1 MAVFKKV
8 MKDSAKEAGI
18 LSGNAA
24 AQNAQTATNMAADG
38 MKLFQEKAAGPIIQN
53 GTFATGK
60 GNLFEYIEA
69 AKFNTAAG
77 RAGSTARAIITDA
90 AGDPHAVA
98 DILIKDKGRT
108 VKAVQAK
115 FTQAYSKGKDVSAA
129 RSVAEQTGQ
138 MNKGWG
144 QYDGMDRLIR
154 KQENY
159 DADGS
164 LLDKAKKL
172 AKARADSQG
181 VNAKYYE
188 DVYEHLTDETHYNG
202 VSSGGTTIEEV
213 RSAYDNPTAYAKRF
227 ERKQVAAEMKCTAKS
242 MAKASFVTT
251 GIVSGITNMFEVFKD
266 KKNLADYALEPN
278 QMAAV
283 SSANNM
289 LVFGDSLMVGV
300 MNQSVKGNQELLALS
315 RRLGAEMIDPN
326 TIGNYKMED
335 EFRKII
341 AQLRRDIR
349 REKPVSVP
357 LTREF
362 LEEADRELLQR
373 AGGVRENVNPRMV
386 AEIICE
392 KMLVDR
398 ICTPEQKE
406 RFIAVF
412 ADILSNGGG
421 EEDGKAVQ

>member
-1 MAVFKKV
+1 MAFLPGDIGQRIRELREQRDIK
-8 MKDSAKEAGI
+8 
-18 LSGNAA
+18 
-24 AQNAQTATNMAADG
+24 
-38 MKLFQEKAAGPIIQN
+38 QEKLAEILNIN
-53 GTFATGK
+53 KAT
-60 GNLFEYIEA
+60 LSRIERGET
-69 AKFNTAAG
+69 KTV
-77 RAGSTARAIITDA
+77 GS
-90 AGDPHAVA
+90 
-98 DILIKDKGRT
+98 DILMTLAEHFNVSVDFLVG
-108 VKAVQAK
+108 
-115 FTQAYSKGKDVSAA
+115 FTCVPDPKNYSVEALGLS
-129 RSVAEQTGQ
+129 S
-138 MNKGWG
+138 
-144 QYDGMDRLIR
+144 DG
-154 KQENY
+154 
-159 DADGS
+159 
-164 LLDKAKKL
+164 
-172 AKARADSQG
+172 AKAMISRKVHMEI
-181 VNAKYYE
+181 VNRLLE
-188 DVYEHLTDETHYNG
+188 NPEFCQLTYTMH
-202 VSSGGTTIEEV
+202 
-213 RSAYDNPTAYAKRF
+213 
-227 ERKQVAAEMKCTAKS
+227 
-242 MAKASFVTT
+242 
-251 GIVSGITNMFEVFKD
+251 
-266 KKNLADYALEPN
+266 YALEPN

-326 TIGNYKMED
+326 TIDNYKMED

-362 LEEADRELLQR
+362 LEEADWELLQR

>member
-1 MAVFKKV
+1 MAFLPG
-8 MKDSAKEAGI
+8 DIGQRIRELREQRDI
-18 LSGNAA
+18 N
-24 AQNAQTATNMAADG
+24 
-38 MKLFQEKAAGPIIQN
+38 QEKLAEILNIN
-53 GTFATGK
+53 KAT
-60 GNLFEYIEA
+60 LSRIERGET
-69 AKFNTAAG
+69 KTV
-77 RAGSTARAIITDA
+77 GS
-90 AGDPHAVA
+90 
-98 DILIKDKGRT
+98 DILMTLAEHFNVSVDFLVG
-108 VKAVQAK
+108 
-115 FTQAYSKGKDVSAA
+115 FTCVPDPKNYSVEALGLS
-129 RSVAEQTGQ
+129 S
-138 MNKGWG
+138 
-144 QYDGMDRLIR
+144 DG
-154 KQENY
+154 
-159 DADGS
+159 
-164 LLDKAKKL
+164 
-172 AKARADSQG
+172 AKAMIS
-181 VNAKYYE
+181 
-188 DVYEHLTDETHYNG
+188 
-202 VSSGGTTIEEV
+202 
-213 RSAYDNPTAYAKRF
+213 
-227 ERKQVAAEMKCTAKS
+227 RKVHM
-242 MAKASFVTT
+242 
-251 GIVSGITNMFEVFKD
+251 GIVNRLLENPEFCQLTYTMH
-266 KKNLADYALEPN
+266 YALEPN

-421 EEDGKAVQ
+421 EEDGKAIQ

>member
-1 MAVFKKV
+1 MAFLPG
-8 MKDSAKEAGI
+8 DIGQRIKELREQRDI
-18 LSGNAA
+18 
-24 AQNAQTATNMAADG
+24 
-38 MKLFQEKAAGPIIQN
+38 KQEKLAEILNIN
-53 GTFATGK
+53 KAT
-60 GNLFEYIEA
+60 LSRIERGET
-69 AKFNTAAG
+69 KTV
-77 RAGSTARAIITDA
+77 GS
-90 AGDPHAVA
+90 
-98 DILIKDKGRT
+98 DILMALAEHFNVSVDFLVG
-108 VKAVQAK
+108 
-115 FTQAYSKGKDVSAA
+115 FTCVPDPKNYSVEALGLS
-129 RSVAEQTGQ
+129 S
-138 MNKGWG
+138 
-144 QYDGMDRLIR
+144 DG
-154 KQENY
+154 
-159 DADGS
+159 
-164 LLDKAKKL
+164 
-172 AKARADSQG
+172 AKAMISRKVHMEI
-181 VNAKYYE
+181 VNRLLE
-188 DVYEHLTDETHYNG
+188 NPEFCQLTYTMH
-202 VSSGGTTIEEV
+202 
-213 RSAYDNPTAYAKRF
+213 
-227 ERKQVAAEMKCTAKS
+227 
-242 MAKASFVTT
+242 
-251 GIVSGITNMFEVFKD
+251 
-266 KKNLADYALEPN
+266 YALEPN

-341 AQLRRDIR
+341 VQLRRDIR

-398 ICTPEQKE
+398 ICTAEQKE

-421 EEDGKAVQ
+421 EEDGKAIQ

>member
-1 MAVFKKV
+1 MAFLPGDIGQRIRELREQRDIK
-8 MKDSAKEAGI
+8 
-18 LSGNAA
+18 
-24 AQNAQTATNMAADG
+24 
-38 MKLFQEKAAGPIIQN
+38 QEKLAEILNIN
-53 GTFATGK
+53 KAT
-60 GNLFEYIEA
+60 LSRIERGET
-69 AKFNTAAG
+69 KTV
-77 RAGSTARAIITDA
+77 GS
-90 AGDPHAVA
+90 
-98 DILIKDKGRT
+98 DILMTLAEHFNVSVDFLVG
-108 VKAVQAK
+108 
-115 FTQAYSKGKDVSAA
+115 FTCVPDPKNYSVEALGLS
-129 RSVAEQTGQ
+129 S
-138 MNKGWG
+138 
-144 QYDGMDRLIR
+144 DG
-154 KQENY
+154 
-159 DADGS
+159 
-164 LLDKAKKL
+164 
-172 AKARADSQG
+172 AKAMIS
-181 VNAKYYE
+181 
-188 DVYEHLTDETHYNG
+188 
-202 VSSGGTTIEEV
+202 
-213 RSAYDNPTAYAKRF
+213 
-227 ERKQVAAEMKCTAKS
+227 RKVHM
-242 MAKASFVTT
+242 
-251 GIVSGITNMFEVFKD
+251 GIVNRLLENPEFCQLTYTMH
-266 KKNLADYALEPN
+266 YALEPN

-362 LEEADRELLQR
+362 LEEADWELLQR
-373 AGGVRENVNPRMV
+373 AGGVRENVKPRMV

-421 EEDGKAVQ
+421 EEDGKAIQ

>member
-1 MAVFKKV
+1 MAFLPGDIGQRIRELREQRDIK
-8 MKDSAKEAGI
+8 
-18 LSGNAA
+18 
-24 AQNAQTATNMAADG
+24 
-38 MKLFQEKAAGPIIQN
+38 QEKLAEILNIN
-53 GTFATGK
+53 KAT
-60 GNLFEYIEA
+60 LSRIERGET
-69 AKFNTAAG
+69 KTV
-77 RAGSTARAIITDA
+77 GS
-90 AGDPHAVA
+90 
-98 DILIKDKGRT
+98 DILMTLAEHFNVSVDFLVG
-108 VKAVQAK
+108 
-115 FTQAYSKGKDVSAA
+115 FTCVPDPKNYSVEALGLS
-129 RSVAEQTGQ
+129 S
-138 MNKGWG
+138 
-144 QYDGMDRLIR
+144 DG
-154 KQENY
+154 
-159 DADGS
+159 
-164 LLDKAKKL
+164 
-172 AKARADSQG
+172 AKAMISRKVHMEI
-181 VNAKYYE
+181 VNRLLE
-188 DVYEHLTDETHYNG
+188 NPEFCQLTYTMH
-202 VSSGGTTIEEV
+202 
-213 RSAYDNPTAYAKRF
+213 
-227 ERKQVAAEMKCTAKS
+227 
-242 MAKASFVTT
+242 
-251 GIVSGITNMFEVFKD
+251 
-266 KKNLADYALEPN
+266 YALEPN

-362 LEEADRELLQR
+362 LEEADWELLQR

-421 EEDGKAVQ
+421 EEDGKAIQ

>member
-1 MAVFKKV
+1 MAFLPG
-8 MKDSAKEAGI
+8 DIGQRIKELREQRDI
-18 LSGNAA
+18 
-24 AQNAQTATNMAADG
+24 
-38 MKLFQEKAAGPIIQN
+38 KQEKLAEILNIN
-53 GTFATGK
+53 KAT
-60 GNLFEYIEA
+60 LSRIERGET
-69 AKFNTAAG
+69 KTV
-77 RAGSTARAIITDA
+77 GS
-90 AGDPHAVA
+90 
-98 DILIKDKGRT
+98 DILMALAEHFNVSVDFLVG
-108 VKAVQAK
+108 
-115 FTQAYSKGKDVSAA
+115 FTCVPDPKNYSVEALGLS
-129 RSVAEQTGQ
+129 S
-138 MNKGWG
+138 
-144 QYDGMDRLIR
+144 DG
-154 KQENY
+154 
-159 DADGS
+159 
-164 LLDKAKKL
+164 
-172 AKARADSQG
+172 AKAMISRKVHMEI
-181 VNAKYYE
+181 VNRLLE
-188 DVYEHLTDETHYNG
+188 NPEFCQLTYTMH
-202 VSSGGTTIEEV
+202 
-213 RSAYDNPTAYAKRF
+213 
-227 ERKQVAAEMKCTAKS
+227 
-242 MAKASFVTT
+242 
-251 GIVSGITNMFEVFKD
+251 
-266 KKNLADYALEPN
+266 YALEAN

-362 LEEADRELLQR
+362 LEEADWELLQR

-421 EEDGKAVQ
+421 EEDGKAIQ

>member
-1 MAVFKKV
+1 MAFLPGNIGQRI
-8 MKDSAKEAGI
+8 KELREQRDI
-18 LSGNAA
+18 
-24 AQNAQTATNMAADG
+24 
-38 MKLFQEKAAGPIIQN
+38 KQEKLAEILNIN
-53 GTFATGK
+53 KAT
-60 GNLFEYIEA
+60 LSRIERGET
-69 AKFNTAAG
+69 KTV
-77 RAGSTARAIITDA
+77 GS
-90 AGDPHAVA
+90 
-98 DILIKDKGRT
+98 DILMALAEHFNVSVDFLVG
-108 VKAVQAK
+108 
-115 FTQAYSKGKDVSAA
+115 FTCVPDPKNYSVEALGLS
-129 RSVAEQTGQ
+129 S
-138 MNKGWG
+138 
-144 QYDGMDRLIR
+144 DG
-154 KQENY
+154 
-159 DADGS
+159 
-164 LLDKAKKL
+164 
-172 AKARADSQG
+172 AKAMISRKVHMEI
-181 VNAKYYE
+181 VNRLLE
-188 DVYEHLTDETHYNG
+188 NPEFCQLTYTMH
-202 VSSGGTTIEEV
+202 
-213 RSAYDNPTAYAKRF
+213 
-227 ERKQVAAEMKCTAKS
+227 
-242 MAKASFVTT
+242 
-251 GIVSGITNMFEVFKD
+251 
-266 KKNLADYALEPN
+266 YALEPN
-278 QMAAV
+278 RMAGI

-373 AGGVRENVNPRMV
+373 AGGVRENINPRMV

-406 RFIAVF
+406 QFIAVF

-421 EEDGKAVQ
+421 EEDGKAIQ

>member
-1 MAVFKKV
+1 MAFLPGDIGQRIRELREQRDIK
-8 MKDSAKEAGI
+8 
-18 LSGNAA
+18 
-24 AQNAQTATNMAADG
+24 
-38 MKLFQEKAAGPIIQN
+38 QEKLAEILNIN
-53 GTFATGK
+53 KAT
-60 GNLFEYIEA
+60 LSRIERGET
-69 AKFNTAAG
+69 KTV
-77 RAGSTARAIITDA
+77 GS
-90 AGDPHAVA
+90 
-98 DILIKDKGRT
+98 DILMTLAEHFNVSVDFLVG
-108 VKAVQAK
+108 
-115 FTQAYSKGKDVSAA
+115 FTCVPDPKNYSVEALGLS
-129 RSVAEQTGQ
+129 S
-138 MNKGWG
+138 
-144 QYDGMDRLIR
+144 DG
-154 KQENY
+154 
-159 DADGS
+159 
-164 LLDKAKKL
+164 
-172 AKARADSQG
+172 AKAMIS
-181 VNAKYYE
+181 
-188 DVYEHLTDETHYNG
+188 
-202 VSSGGTTIEEV
+202 
-213 RSAYDNPTAYAKRF
+213 
-227 ERKQVAAEMKCTAKS
+227 RKVHM
-242 MAKASFVTT
+242 
-251 GIVSGITNMFEVFKD
+251 GIVNRLLEHPEFCQLTYTMH
-266 KKNLADYALEPN
+266 YALEPN

-421 EEDGKAVQ
+421 EEDGKAIQ

>member
-1 MAVFKKV
+1 MAFLPG
-8 MKDSAKEAGI
+8 DIGQRIKELREQRDI
-18 LSGNAA
+18 
-24 AQNAQTATNMAADG
+24 
-38 MKLFQEKAAGPIIQN
+38 KQEKLAEILNIN
-53 GTFATGK
+53 KAT
-60 GNLFEYIEA
+60 LSRIERGET
-69 AKFNTAAG
+69 KTV
-77 RAGSTARAIITDA
+77 GS
-90 AGDPHAVA
+90 
-98 DILIKDKGRT
+98 DILMTLAEYFNVSVDFLVG
-108 VKAVQAK
+108 
-115 FTQAYSKGKDVSAA
+115 FTCVPDPKNYSV
-129 RSVAEQTGQ
+129 VALGLSS
-138 MNKGWG
+138 
-144 QYDGMDRLIR
+144 DG
-154 KQENY
+154 
-159 DADGS
+159 
-164 LLDKAKKL
+164 
-172 AKARADSQG
+172 AKAMISRKVHMEI
-181 VNAKYYE
+181 VNRLLE
-188 DVYEHLTDETHYNG
+188 NPEFCQLTYTMH
-202 VSSGGTTIEEV
+202 
-213 RSAYDNPTAYAKRF
+213 
-227 ERKQVAAEMKCTAKS
+227 
-242 MAKASFVTT
+242 
-251 GIVSGITNMFEVFKD
+251 
-266 KKNLADYALEPN
+266 YALEPN
-278 QMAAV
+278 RMAGI

-406 RFIAVF
+406 RLIAVF

-421 EEDGKAVQ
+421 EEDGKAIQ

>member
-1 MAVFKKV
+1 MAFLPG
-8 MKDSAKEAGI
+8 DIGQRIKELREQRDI
-18 LSGNAA
+18 
-24 AQNAQTATNMAADG
+24 
-38 MKLFQEKAAGPIIQN
+38 KQEKLAEILNIN
-53 GTFATGK
+53 KAT
-60 GNLFEYIEA
+60 LSRIERGET
-69 AKFNTAAG
+69 KTV
-77 RAGSTARAIITDA
+77 GS
-90 AGDPHAVA
+90 
-98 DILIKDKGRT
+98 DILMTLAEHFNVSVDFLVG
-108 VKAVQAK
+108 
-115 FTQAYSKGKDVSAA
+115 FTCVPDPKNYSVEALGLS
-129 RSVAEQTGQ
+129 S
-138 MNKGWG
+138 
-144 QYDGMDRLIR
+144 DG
-154 KQENY
+154 
-159 DADGS
+159 
-164 LLDKAKKL
+164 
-172 AKARADSQG
+172 AKAMISRKVHMEI
-181 VNAKYYE
+181 VNRLLE
-188 DVYEHLTDETHYNG
+188 NPEFCQLTYTMH
-202 VSSGGTTIEEV
+202 
-213 RSAYDNPTAYAKRF
+213 
-227 ERKQVAAEMKCTAKS
+227 
-242 MAKASFVTT
+242 
-251 GIVSGITNMFEVFKD
+251 
-266 KKNLADYALEPN
+266 YALEPN

-392 KMLVDR
+392 KMLVYR

-421 EEDGKAVQ
+421 EEDGKAIQ

>member
-1 MAVFKKV
+1 MAFLPGDIGQRIRELREQRDIK
-8 MKDSAKEAGI
+8 
-18 LSGNAA
+18 
-24 AQNAQTATNMAADG
+24 
-38 MKLFQEKAAGPIIQN
+38 QEKLAEILNIN
-53 GTFATGK
+53 KAT
-60 GNLFEYIEA
+60 LSRIERGET
-69 AKFNTAAG
+69 KTV
-77 RAGSTARAIITDA
+77 GS
-90 AGDPHAVA
+90 
-98 DILIKDKGRT
+98 DILMALAEHFNVSVDFLVG
-108 VKAVQAK
+108 
-115 FTQAYSKGKDVSAA
+115 FTCVPDPKNYSVEALGLS
-129 RSVAEQTGQ
+129 S
-138 MNKGWG
+138 
-144 QYDGMDRLIR
+144 DG
-154 KQENY
+154 
-159 DADGS
+159 
-164 LLDKAKKL
+164 
-172 AKARADSQG
+172 AKAMISRKVHMEI
-181 VNAKYYE
+181 VNRLLE
-188 DVYEHLTDETHYNG
+188 NPEFCQLTYTMH
-202 VSSGGTTIEEV
+202 
-213 RSAYDNPTAYAKRF
+213 
-227 ERKQVAAEMKCTAKS
+227 
-242 MAKASFVTT
+242 
-251 GIVSGITNMFEVFKD
+251 
-266 KKNLADYALEPN
+266 YALEPN

-300 MNQSVKGNQELLALS
+300 MNHSVKGNQELLALS

-421 EEDGKAVQ
+421 EEDGKAIQ

>member
-1 MAVFKKV
+1 MAFLPGDIGQRIRELREERD
-8 MKDSAKEAGI
+8 MK
-18 LSGNAA
+18 
-24 AQNAQTATNMAADG
+24 
-38 MKLFQEKAAGPIIQN
+38 QEKLAEILNIN
-53 GTFATGK
+53 KAT
-60 GNLFEYIEA
+60 LSRIERGET
-69 AKFNTAAG
+69 KTV
-77 RAGSTARAIITDA
+77 GS
-90 AGDPHAVA
+90 
-98 DILIKDKGRT
+98 DILMALAEHFNVSVDFLVG
-108 VKAVQAK
+108 
-115 FTQAYSKGKDVSAA
+115 FTCVPDPKNYSVEALGLS
-129 RSVAEQTGQ
+129 S
-138 MNKGWG
+138 
-144 QYDGMDRLIR
+144 DG
-154 KQENY
+154 
-159 DADGS
+159 
-164 LLDKAKKL
+164 
-172 AKARADSQG
+172 AKAMISRKVHMEI
-181 VNAKYYE
+181 VNRLLE
-188 DVYEHLTDETHYNG
+188 NPEFCQLTYTMH
-202 VSSGGTTIEEV
+202 
-213 RSAYDNPTAYAKRF
+213 
-227 ERKQVAAEMKCTAKS
+227 
-242 MAKASFVTT
+242 
-251 GIVSGITNMFEVFKD
+251 
-266 KKNLADYALEPN
+266 YALEPN

-421 EEDGKAVQ
+421 EEDGKAIQ

>member
-1 MAVFKKV
+1 MAFLPGDIGQRIRELREQRDIK
-8 MKDSAKEAGI
+8 
-18 LSGNAA
+18 
-24 AQNAQTATNMAADG
+24 
-38 MKLFQEKAAGPIIQN
+38 QEKLAEILNIN
-53 GTFATGK
+53 KAT
-60 GNLFEYIEA
+60 LSRIERGET
-69 AKFNTAAG
+69 KTV
-77 RAGSTARAIITDA
+77 GS
-90 AGDPHAVA
+90 
-98 DILIKDKGRT
+98 DILMTLAEHFNVSVDFLVG
-108 VKAVQAK
+108 
-115 FTQAYSKGKDVSAA
+115 FTCVPDPKNYSVEALGLS
-129 RSVAEQTGQ
+129 S
-138 MNKGWG
+138 
-144 QYDGMDRLIR
+144 DG
-154 KQENY
+154 
-159 DADGS
+159 
-164 LLDKAKKL
+164 
-172 AKARADSQG
+172 AKAMISRKVHMEI
-181 VNAKYYE
+181 VNRLLE
-188 DVYEHLTDETHYNG
+188 NPEFCQLTYTMH
-202 VSSGGTTIEEV
+202 
-213 RSAYDNPTAYAKRF
+213 
-227 ERKQVAAEMKCTAKS
+227 
-242 MAKASFVTT
+242 
-251 GIVSGITNMFEVFKD
+251 
-266 KKNLADYALEPN
+266 YALEPN

-421 EEDGKAVQ
+421 EEDGKAIQ

>member
-1 MAVFKKV
+1 MAFLPGDIGQRIRELREQRDIK
-8 MKDSAKEAGI
+8 
-18 LSGNAA
+18 
-24 AQNAQTATNMAADG
+24 
-38 MKLFQEKAAGPIIQN
+38 QEKLAEILNIN
-53 GTFATGK
+53 KAT
-60 GNLFEYIEA
+60 LSRIERGET
-69 AKFNTAAG
+69 KTV
-77 RAGSTARAIITDA
+77 GS
-90 AGDPHAVA
+90 
-98 DILIKDKGRT
+98 DILMALAEHFNVSVDFLVG
-108 VKAVQAK
+108 
-115 FTQAYSKGKDVSAA
+115 FTCVPDPKNYSVEALGLS
-129 RSVAEQTGQ
+129 S
-138 MNKGWG
+138 
-144 QYDGMDRLIR
+144 DG
-154 KQENY
+154 
-159 DADGS
+159 
-164 LLDKAKKL
+164 
-172 AKARADSQG
+172 AKAMISRKVHMEI
-181 VNAKYYE
+181 VNRLLE
-188 DVYEHLTDETHYNG
+188 NPEFCQLTYTMH
-202 VSSGGTTIEEV
+202 
-213 RSAYDNPTAYAKRF
+213 
-227 ERKQVAAEMKCTAKS
+227 
-242 MAKASFVTT
+242 
-251 GIVSGITNMFEVFKD
+251 
-266 KKNLADYALEPN
+266 YALEPN

-398 ICTPEQKE
+398 ICTAEQKE

-421 EEDGKAVQ
+421 EEDGKAIQ

>member
-1 MAVFKKV
+1 MAFLPG
-8 MKDSAKEAGI
+8 DIGQRIKELREQRDI
-18 LSGNAA
+18 
-24 AQNAQTATNMAADG
+24 
-38 MKLFQEKAAGPIIQN
+38 KQEKLAEILNIN
-53 GTFATGK
+53 KAT
-60 GNLFEYIEA
+60 LSRIERGET
-69 AKFNTAAG
+69 KTV
-77 RAGSTARAIITDA
+77 GS
-90 AGDPHAVA
+90 
-98 DILIKDKGRT
+98 DILMALAEHFNVSVDFLVG
-108 VKAVQAK
+108 
-115 FTQAYSKGKDVSAA
+115 FTCVPDPKNYSVEALGLS
-129 RSVAEQTGQ
+129 S
-138 MNKGWG
+138 
-144 QYDGMDRLIR
+144 DG
-154 KQENY
+154 
-159 DADGS
+159 
-164 LLDKAKKL
+164 
-172 AKARADSQG
+172 AKAMISRKVHMEI
-181 VNAKYYE
+181 VNRMLE
-188 DVYEHLTDETHYNG
+188 NPEFCQLTYTMH
-202 VSSGGTTIEEV
+202 
-213 RSAYDNPTAYAKRF
+213 
-227 ERKQVAAEMKCTAKS
+227 
-242 MAKASFVTT
+242 
-251 GIVSGITNMFEVFKD
+251 
-266 KKNLADYALEPN
+266 YALEPN

>member
-1 MAVFKKV
+1 MAFLPGDIGQRIRELREQRDIK
-8 MKDSAKEAGI
+8 
-18 LSGNAA
+18 
-24 AQNAQTATNMAADG
+24 
-38 MKLFQEKAAGPIIQN
+38 QEKLAEILNIN
-53 GTFATGK
+53 KAT
-60 GNLFEYIEA
+60 LSRIERGET
-69 AKFNTAAG
+69 KTV
-77 RAGSTARAIITDA
+77 GS
-90 AGDPHAVA
+90 
-98 DILIKDKGRT
+98 DILMTLAEHFNVSVDFLVG
-108 VKAVQAK
+108 
-115 FTQAYSKGKDVSAA
+115 FTCVPDPKNYSVEALGLS
-129 RSVAEQTGQ
+129 S
-138 MNKGWG
+138 
-144 QYDGMDRLIR
+144 DG
-154 KQENY
+154 
-159 DADGS
+159 
-164 LLDKAKKL
+164 
-172 AKARADSQG
+172 AKAMISRKVHMEI
-181 VNAKYYE
+181 VNRLLE
-188 DVYEHLTDETHYNG
+188 NPEFCQLTYTMH
-202 VSSGGTTIEEV
+202 
-213 RSAYDNPTAYAKRF
+213 
-227 ERKQVAAEMKCTAKS
+227 
-242 MAKASFVTT
+242 
-251 GIVSGITNMFEVFKD
+251 
-266 KKNLADYALEPN
+266 YALEPN

-373 AGGVRENVNPRMV
+373 VGGVRENVNPRMV

-421 EEDGKAVQ
+421 EEDGKAIQ

>member
-1 MAVFKKV
+1 MAFLPG
-8 MKDSAKEAGI
+8 DIGQRIKELREQRGI
-18 LSGNAA
+18 N
-24 AQNAQTATNMAADG
+24 
-38 MKLFQEKAAGPIIQN
+38 QEKLAEILNIN
-53 GTFATGK
+53 KAT
-60 GNLFEYIEA
+60 LSRIERGET
-69 AKFNTAAG
+69 KTV
-77 RAGSTARAIITDA
+77 GS
-90 AGDPHAVA
+90 
-98 DILIKDKGRT
+98 DILMALAERFNVSVDFLVG
-108 VKAVQAK
+108 
-115 FTQAYSKGKDVSAA
+115 FTCVPDPKNYSVEALGLS
-129 RSVAEQTGQ
+129 S
-138 MNKGWG
+138 
-144 QYDGMDRLIR
+144 DG
-154 KQENY
+154 
-159 DADGS
+159 
-164 LLDKAKKL
+164 
-172 AKARADSQG
+172 AKAMISRKVHMEI
-181 VNAKYYE
+181 VNRLLE
-188 DVYEHLTDETHYNG
+188 NPEFCQLTYTMH
-202 VSSGGTTIEEV
+202 
-213 RSAYDNPTAYAKRF
+213 
-227 ERKQVAAEMKCTAKS
+227 
-242 MAKASFVTT
+242 
-251 GIVSGITNMFEVFKD
+251 
-266 KKNLADYALEPN
+266 YALEPN

>member
-1 MAVFKKV
+1 MAFLPGDIVQRIRELREQRDIK
-8 MKDSAKEAGI
+8 
-18 LSGNAA
+18 
-24 AQNAQTATNMAADG
+24 
-38 MKLFQEKAAGPIIQN
+38 QEKLAEILNIN
-53 GTFATGK
+53 KAT
-60 GNLFEYIEA
+60 LSRIERGET
-69 AKFNTAAG
+69 KTV
-77 RAGSTARAIITDA
+77 GS
-90 AGDPHAVA
+90 
-98 DILIKDKGRT
+98 DILMTLAEHFNVSVDFLVG
-108 VKAVQAK
+108 
-115 FTQAYSKGKDVSAA
+115 FTCVPDPKNYSVEALGLS
-129 RSVAEQTGQ
+129 S
-138 MNKGWG
+138 
-144 QYDGMDRLIR
+144 DG
-154 KQENY
+154 
-159 DADGS
+159 
-164 LLDKAKKL
+164 
-172 AKARADSQG
+172 AKAMISRKVHMEI
-181 VNAKYYE
+181 VNRLLE
-188 DVYEHLTDETHYNG
+188 NPEFCQLTYTMH
-202 VSSGGTTIEEV
+202 
-213 RSAYDNPTAYAKRF
+213 
-227 ERKQVAAEMKCTAKS
+227 
-242 MAKASFVTT
+242 
-251 GIVSGITNMFEVFKD
+251 
-266 KKNLADYALEPN
+266 YALEPN

-362 LEEADRELLQR
+362 LEEADWELLQR

-421 EEDGKAVQ
+421 EEDGKAIQ

>member
-1 MAVFKKV
+1 MTFLPGDIGQRIRELREQRDIK
-8 MKDSAKEAGI
+8 
-18 LSGNAA
+18 
-24 AQNAQTATNMAADG
+24 
-38 MKLFQEKAAGPIIQN
+38 QEKLAEILNIN
-53 GTFATGK
+53 KAT
-60 GNLFEYIEA
+60 LSRIERGET
-69 AKFNTAAG
+69 KTV
-77 RAGSTARAIITDA
+77 GS
-90 AGDPHAVA
+90 
-98 DILIKDKGRT
+98 DILMALAEHFNVSVDFLVG
-108 VKAVQAK
+108 
-115 FTQAYSKGKDVSAA
+115 FTCVPDPKNYSVEALGLS
-129 RSVAEQTGQ
+129 S
-138 MNKGWG
+138 
-144 QYDGMDRLIR
+144 DG
-154 KQENY
+154 
-159 DADGS
+159 
-164 LLDKAKKL
+164 
-172 AKARADSQG
+172 AKAMISRKVHMEI
-181 VNAKYYE
+181 VNRLLE
-188 DVYEHLTDETHYNG
+188 NPEFCQLTYTMH
-202 VSSGGTTIEEV
+202 
-213 RSAYDNPTAYAKRF
+213 
-227 ERKQVAAEMKCTAKS
+227 
-242 MAKASFVTT
+242 
-251 GIVSGITNMFEVFKD
+251 
-266 KKNLADYALEPN
+266 YALEPN

-373 AGGVRENVNPRMV
+373 AGGVRENVKPRMV

-421 EEDGKAVQ
+421 EEDGKAIQ

>member
-1 MAVFKKV
+1 MAFLPG
-8 MKDSAKEAGI
+8 DIGQRIKELREQRDI
-18 LSGNAA
+18 
-24 AQNAQTATNMAADG
+24 
-38 MKLFQEKAAGPIIQN
+38 KQEKLAEILNIN
-53 GTFATGK
+53 KAT
-60 GNLFEYIEA
+60 LSRIERGET
-69 AKFNTAAG
+69 KTV
-77 RAGSTARAIITDA
+77 GS
-90 AGDPHAVA
+90 
-98 DILIKDKGRT
+98 DILMTLAEHFNVSVDFL
-108 VKAVQAK
+108 VV
-115 FTQAYSKGKDVSAA
+115 FTCVPDPKNYSVEALGLS
-129 RSVAEQTGQ
+129 S
-138 MNKGWG
+138 
-144 QYDGMDRLIR
+144 DG
-154 KQENY
+154 
-159 DADGS
+159 
-164 LLDKAKKL
+164 
-172 AKARADSQG
+172 AKAMISRKVHMEI
-181 VNAKYYE
+181 VNRLLE
-188 DVYEHLTDETHYNG
+188 NPEFCQLTYTMH
-202 VSSGGTTIEEV
+202 
-213 RSAYDNPTAYAKRF
+213 
-227 ERKQVAAEMKCTAKS
+227 
-242 MAKASFVTT
+242 
-251 GIVSGITNMFEVFKD
+251 
-266 KKNLADYALEPN
+266 YALEPN

-362 LEEADRELLQR
+362 LEEADWELLQR

-421 EEDGKAVQ
+421 EEDGKAIQ

>member
-1 MAVFKKV
+1 MAFLPGDIGQRIRELREQRDIK
-8 MKDSAKEAGI
+8 
-18 LSGNAA
+18 
-24 AQNAQTATNMAADG
+24 
-38 MKLFQEKAAGPIIQN
+38 QEKLAEILNIN
-53 GTFATGK
+53 KAT
-60 GNLFEYIEA
+60 LSRIERGET
-69 AKFNTAAG
+69 KTV
-77 RAGSTARAIITDA
+77 GS
-90 AGDPHAVA
+90 
-98 DILIKDKGRT
+98 DILVALAEHFNVSVDFLVG
-108 VKAVQAK
+108 
-115 FTQAYSKGKDVSAA
+115 FTCVPDPKNYSVEALGLS
-129 RSVAEQTGQ
+129 S
-138 MNKGWG
+138 
-144 QYDGMDRLIR
+144 DG
-154 KQENY
+154 
-159 DADGS
+159 
-164 LLDKAKKL
+164 
-172 AKARADSQG
+172 AKAMISRKVHMEI
-181 VNAKYYE
+181 VNRLLE
-188 DVYEHLTDETHYNG
+188 NPEFCQLTYTMH
-202 VSSGGTTIEEV
+202 
-213 RSAYDNPTAYAKRF
+213 
-227 ERKQVAAEMKCTAKS
+227 
-242 MAKASFVTT
+242 
-251 GIVSGITNMFEVFKD
+251 
-266 KKNLADYALEPN
+266 YALEPN

-421 EEDGKAVQ
+421 EEDGKAIQ

>member
-1 MAVFKKV
+1 MAFLPG
-8 MKDSAKEAGI
+8 DIGQRIKELREQRDI
-18 LSGNAA
+18 
-24 AQNAQTATNMAADG
+24 
-38 MKLFQEKAAGPIIQN
+38 KQEKLAEILNIN
-53 GTFATGK
+53 KAT
-60 GNLFEYIEA
+60 LSRIERGET
-69 AKFNTAAG
+69 KTV
-77 RAGSTARAIITDA
+77 GS
-90 AGDPHAVA
+90 
-98 DILIKDKGRT
+98 DILMALAEHFNVSVDFLVG
-108 VKAVQAK
+108 
-115 FTQAYSKGKDVSAA
+115 FTCVPDPKNYSVEALGLS
-129 RSVAEQTGQ
+129 S
-138 MNKGWG
+138 
-144 QYDGMDRLIR
+144 DG
-154 KQENY
+154 
-159 DADGS
+159 
-164 LLDKAKKL
+164 
-172 AKARADSQG
+172 AKAMISRKVHMEI
-181 VNAKYYE
+181 VNRLLE
-188 DVYEHLTDETHYNG
+188 NPEFCQLTYTMH
-202 VSSGGTTIEEV
+202 
-213 RSAYDNPTAYAKRF
+213 
-227 ERKQVAAEMKCTAKS
+227 
-242 MAKASFVTT
+242 
-251 GIVSGITNMFEVFKD
+251 
-266 KKNLADYALEPN
+266 YALEPN

-421 EEDGKAVQ
+421 EEDGKAIQ

>member
-1 MAVFKKV
+1 MAFLPG
-8 MKDSAKEAGI
+8 DIGQRIKELREQRDI
-18 LSGNAA
+18 
-24 AQNAQTATNMAADG
+24 
-38 MKLFQEKAAGPIIQN
+38 KQEKLAEILNIN
-53 GTFATGK
+53 KAT
-60 GNLFEYIEA
+60 LSRIERGET
-69 AKFNTAAG
+69 KTV
-77 RAGSTARAIITDA
+77 GS
-90 AGDPHAVA
+90 
-98 DILIKDKGRT
+98 DILMTLAEHFNVSVDFLVG
-108 VKAVQAK
+108 
-115 FTQAYSKGKDVSAA
+115 FTCVPDPKNYSVEALGLS
-129 RSVAEQTGQ
+129 S
-138 MNKGWG
+138 
-144 QYDGMDRLIR
+144 DG
-154 KQENY
+154 
-159 DADGS
+159 
-164 LLDKAKKL
+164 
-172 AKARADSQG
+172 AKAMISRKVHMEI
-181 VNAKYYE
+181 VNRLLE
-188 DVYEHLTDETHYNG
+188 NPEFCQLTYTMH
-202 VSSGGTTIEEV
+202 
-213 RSAYDNPTAYAKRF
+213 
-227 ERKQVAAEMKCTAKS
+227 
-242 MAKASFVTT
+242 
-251 GIVSGITNMFEVFKD
+251 
-266 KKNLADYALEPN
+266 YALEPN

-421 EEDGKAVQ
+421 EEDGKAIQ

>member
-1 MAVFKKV
+1 MAFLPGDIGQRIRELREQRDIK
-8 MKDSAKEAGI
+8 
-18 LSGNAA
+18 
-24 AQNAQTATNMAADG
+24 
-38 MKLFQEKAAGPIIQN
+38 QEKLAEILNIN
-53 GTFATGK
+53 KAT
-60 GNLFEYIEA
+60 LSRIERGET
-69 AKFNTAAG
+69 KTV
-77 RAGSTARAIITDA
+77 GS
-90 AGDPHAVA
+90 
-98 DILIKDKGRT
+98 DILMTLAEHFNVSVDFLVG
-108 VKAVQAK
+108 
-115 FTQAYSKGKDVSAA
+115 FTCVPDPKNYSVEALGLS
-129 RSVAEQTGQ
+129 S
-138 MNKGWG
+138 
-144 QYDGMDRLIR
+144 DG
-154 KQENY
+154 
-159 DADGS
+159 
-164 LLDKAKKL
+164 
-172 AKARADSQG
+172 AKAMISRKVHMEI
-181 VNAKYYE
+181 VNRLLE
-188 DVYEHLTDETHYNG
+188 NPEFCQLTYTMH
-202 VSSGGTTIEEV
+202 
-213 RSAYDNPTAYAKRF
+213 
-227 ERKQVAAEMKCTAKS
+227 
-242 MAKASFVTT
+242 
-251 GIVSGITNMFEVFKD
+251 
-266 KKNLADYALEPN
+266 YALEPN

-326 TIGNYKMED
+326 TIGNYKMEA

-362 LEEADRELLQR
+362 LEEADWELLQR

-421 EEDGKAVQ
+421 EEDGKAIQ